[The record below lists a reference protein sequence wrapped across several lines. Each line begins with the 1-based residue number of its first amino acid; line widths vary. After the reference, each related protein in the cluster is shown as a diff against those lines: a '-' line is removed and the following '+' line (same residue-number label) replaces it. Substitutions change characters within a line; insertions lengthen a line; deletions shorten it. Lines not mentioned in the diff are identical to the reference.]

1 MFDLYHAA
9 FPLPRYEVRN
19 LQDRLKPS
27 LGRPHPSAPP
37 PGNAGYSSK
46 AIFEEIRLASLPNAS
61 WSLAEG
67 CSYNDYQKT
76 GEVARKLCFDES
88 DFSCPGSP
96 H

>member
-1 MFDLYHAA
+1 MKYATFRTDWN
-9 FPLPRYEVRN
+9 PV
-19 LQDRLKPS
+19 
-27 LGRPHPSAPP
+27 LGRPHPSAPAA
-37 PGNAGYSSK
+37 GNAGYSAE
-46 AIFEEIRLASLPNAS
+46 AILEKSRLASLPNAS

-88 DFSCPGSP
+88 DFSCPGNL